1 MIRWGETYTAGNE
14 PAMTSAKL
22 VVAKAER
29 TIDYKAVDTTYNGK
43 TYAGLTYE
51 NRPQATVIEYKV
63 KGAADDTYTKDVPM
77 NAGSY
82 TVRISTPE
90 DADYNAKQVSGAF
103 TINRN
108 R

>member
-1 MIRWGETYTAGNE
+1 MA
-14 PAMTSAKL
+14 
-22 VVAKAER
+22 
-29 TIDYKAVDTTYNGK
+29 K

-82 TVRISTPE
+82 TVRNFPHLRMQIIM
-90 DADYNAKQVSGAF
+90 Q
-103 TINRN
+103 NR
-108 R
+108 